1 VDGDR
6 RHGVDGDLGLPDR
19 YTFDPEQ
26 YRDPVLLAGI
36 GTLSTTL
43 ASIVGAYNAPA
54 NAVPVK

>member
-1 VDGDR
+1 MTKELLISAFLIATPSIPV
-6 RHGVDGDLGLPDR
+6 
-19 YTFDPEQ
+19 Q

-36 GTLSTTL
+36 GTLLTTL